1 MLVDKVAILQEI
13 IDRQGDCSDI
23 ACPAVCKRCP
33 LGNKLV
39 NGRKVNCMDYLNIT
53 PEMRQ
58 DQISEKYAKA
68 AEDEL
73 FEIEM
78 EGVLS
83 TD

>member
-1 MLVDKVAILQEI
+1 VLQDKVAILQEI
-13 IDRQGDCSDI
+13 IDRQGDCRDI

-33 LGNKLV
+33 LGNKSI

-53 PEMRQ
+53 SEMQ
-58 DQISEKYAKA
+58 SDQISEKYAKA

-83 TD
+83 AD